1 MIDYSI
7 VGKRFGHLKVIELD
21 HVDLKTRG
29 TWWKCRCDCGNT
41 TIVRRGSLSSG
52 DTISCGCYHKE
63 HTHDFAKTHGLT
75 YNPLYTVWRG
85 MIQRCTNQNAS
96 NYERYG
102 GRGIDV
108 CDEWRHNPEN
118 FCEWALSNGYKSGL
132 TLDRKN
138 NNLGYYPEN
147 CRWTTRKVQQNNTRR
162 NRMFTY
168 NGQTHSVAEW
178 SRILNVNAETL
189 RYRIIHGN
197 FTDFENLN

>member
-21 HVDLKTRG
+21 HVDPKTRG